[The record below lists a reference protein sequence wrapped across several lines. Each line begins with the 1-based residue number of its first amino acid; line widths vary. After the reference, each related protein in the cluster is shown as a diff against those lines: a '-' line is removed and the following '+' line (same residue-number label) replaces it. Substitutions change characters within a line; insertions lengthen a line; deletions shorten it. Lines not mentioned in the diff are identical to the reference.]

1 MSVHALA
8 GGVLAPVRTLGCAAV
23 RPSPALTGR
32 AWMVRASAR
41 RAATRTPLSPRPWQ
55 RGCLAIRAQWRR
67 RQDPHAARCACR
79 TSRRRATADAG
90 TRRPGHRAGVR
101 HQGRRRTRRGQRAQ
115 RVPRCRQRHRDP
127 RRLDTGEL
135 RHTFVSLVS
144 DSDVRV
150 KRIACLAGHTN
161 SRTADLVYRQQLRP
175 SWRKAPKPSASCS
188 STPHDQKVATDA
200 HSELRTSQPSA
211 VSVATTTGPSRR
223 RRRPWRSP
231 LRDPSGPAVTH
242 LGSPANPAGPANW
255 RVPGRSSPEPRPRT
269 GAGYRLGV
277 ARQVRAE
284 TCGVPRQ
291 HRRRDIWSAAGFA
304 GPPPAMSGAEV
315 RPVSR

>member
-1 MSVHALA
+1 MHVGPCAGRWCAGARADARLCGRKAITSADRSGVDGPCVSPSRGDPHATFPAPLA
-8 GGVLAPVRTLGCAAV
+8 TWRFGDPCAMAETP
-23 RPSPALTGR
+23 RPSA
-32 AWMVRASAR
+32 
-41 RAATRTPLSPRPWQ
+41 
-55 RGCLAIRAQWRR
+55 
-67 RQDPHAARCACR
+67 HAARCACR

-144 DSDVRV
+144 DSGVRV
-150 KRIACLAGHTN
+150 KQIACLAGHTN
-161 SRTADLVYRQQLRP
+161 SRTTDLVYRQQLRP

-223 RRRPWRSP
+223 RRRPWRS
-231 LRDPSGPAVTH
+231 GP
-242 LGSPANPAGPANW
+242 
-255 RVPGRSSPEPRPRT
+255 
-269 GAGYRLGV
+269 RLLKQSLDRGGV
-277 ARQVRAE
+277 ATNGVRA
-284 TCGVPRQ
+284 G
-291 HRRRDIWSAAGFA
+291 G
-304 GPPPAMSGAEV
+304 
-315 RPVSR
+315 

>member
-1 MSVHALA
+1 MCGRKAITSADRSGVDGPCVSPSRGDPHATFPAPLA
-8 GGVLAPVRTLGCAAV
+8 TWLSGDPCAMAETP
-23 RPSPALTGR
+23 RPSA
-32 AWMVRASAR
+32 
-41 RAATRTPLSPRPWQ
+41 
-55 RGCLAIRAQWRR
+55 
-67 RQDPHAARCACR
+67 HAARCACR

-144 DSDVRV
+144 DSGVRV
-150 KRIACLAGHTN
+150 KQIACLAGHTN

-211 VSVATTTGPSRR
+211 VSVATDDRAKPSQAAVTACEMTSASREE
-223 RRRPWRSP
+223 P
-231 LRDPSGPAVTH
+231 LHGPAVTH

-291 HRRRDIWSAAGFA
+291 HRRRVSWPAAGFA
-304 GPPPAMSGAEV
+304 RCSPASA
-315 RPVSR
+315 